1 MNLEQVIKSI
11 QIPKDTCEYWD
22 ARLESTSSSEIQ
34 YKDFELASCQKK
46 PSVGAFLRVY
56 EKGLWFYTSTTDLD
70 TLSHQVV
77 TLSRKAK
84 KYMEKRTPPTVPFHT
99 LLKPYNTKA
108 SKNRLIQFE
117 ETRMDRLPLTPKRH
131 LCEGYFETL
140 KSFPKLKGVKVAY
153 RDDYKVKCFISST
166 GVQYAFDFNQC
177 GLMIGYSV
185 VDEYAP
191 FNDFLNFYGKSLDS
205 LKNLEP
211 KICEYV
217 KESHCFTRAK
227 PINPGTYPVL
237 LDSAAAGI
245 FAHESFGHKSEADFM
260 DENTQKTWK
269 IGKKVGNKCLSIVDH
284 GGERGTSGYCPFD
297 DEGFPTQKT
306 YLIKKGILTGRL
318 HSQQTSRI
326 LNEDPTGNG
335 RAINF
340 EFEPIVRM
348 TNTYIEPG
356 EKTLK
361 EIISK
366 VDLGIYAKDYRH
378 GSGLSTF
385 TIAPRKCYM
394 IRQGKIAEP
403 VRVSVLSGSV
413 FETLGKIEDCTKGFR
428 LESYAFGGCGKMDQ
442 PGLPVG
448 FGGPEVLVSQM
459 MVS

>member
-1 MNLEQVIKSI
+1 MFMK
-11 QIPKDTCEYWD
+11 
-22 ARLESTSSSEIQ
+22 R
-34 YKDFELASCQKK
+34 
-46 PSVGAFLRVY
+46 
-56 EKGLWFYTSTTDLD
+56 GLWFYTSTTDLD

-77 TLSRKAK
+77 TLSLKAK
-84 KYMEKRTPPTVPFHT
+84 KYMEKRKPPTVPFHT

-108 SKNRLIQFE
+108 SKNKLIQSE
-117 ETRMDRLPLTPKRH
+117 ETRMDRVPLTQKRH
-131 LCEGYFETL
+131 LCESYFESL
-140 KSFPKLKGVKVAY
+140 KSFPKLKGVGVFYK
-153 RDDYKVKCFISST
+153 DDYKVKYFISST

-177 GLMIGYSV
+177 GLAILYSV

-191 FNDFLNFYGKSLDS
+191 FSDLLSLYGKGLDS
-205 LKNLEP
+205 LKHSEP
-211 KICEYV
+211 KICEYI

-227 PINPGTYPVL
+227 SIDPGKYPVL
-237 LDSAAAGI
+237 LDNEAVGI

-269 IGKKVGNKCLSIVDH
+269 IGKRVGNKCLSIVDH

-326 LNEDPTGNG
+326 FNEAPTGNG

-356 EKTLK
+356 EKTL
-361 EIISK
+361 EELISK
-366 VDLGIYAKDYRH
+366 VDLGIYAKSFHH

-385 TIAPRKCYM
+385 TIAPRRCYM

-413 FETLGKIEDCTKGFR
+413 FETLDKIEGCTKGFS
-428 LESYAFGGCGKMDQ
+428 LLSFTLGGCGKGYQM
-442 PGLPVG
+442 GLPVG
-448 FGGPEVLVSQM
+448 MGGPEVLVNEM